1 MQNARTGE
9 RPTDQANRGI
19 AMTLRIAQETRT
31 LLGFQVLA
39 LALSLVPAA
48 NAVPP
53 IFVPDEEL
61 AKMPVIVV
69 GRWNKA
75 AVESHNQC
83 KGDVCI
89 TLESRT
95 ELVIDRV
102 IEGKIKPGEHK
113 ILLGPF
119 VGWQENGGEVFS
131 FTSTEM
137 MGDVKEVT
145 RPNIWFLNFRRSWD
159 KKDPNIYPSLDTY
172 RGVQPISLE
181 PYYLALRGANP
192 RATVPQFLNS
202 KDSEVLDRSLKF
214 VCGGVL
220 PWPYD
225 PDEFQRFVEP
235 RTRQFLLRGEAGAVE
250 KLLASKDKTVRRL
263 AASVYAELAGKKS
276 VDRMT
281 QLLADPDA
289 HIRAI
294 AIGVLAQRD
303 AIPSEK
309 VLMNAARGIEDGFMA
324 SKVIEALRRCKS
336 ERVVPTLI
344 SFLQNDDGG
353 SAQTLQLPAFEAQE
367 ALKELTGHTF
377 PLHVQT
383 SQDAWEKTRQIPD
396 TRRRREYLAK
406 ILPYDPAPVE
416 AVLLRDKDKVTAVL
430 TNSSNRTIDLMR
442 EPSVIEMVSENAQQ
456 TRWPTGS
463 KSERES
469 LTLRPG
475 QSARFPV
482 EWDKEAFEKDFES
495 VTVTLWYLRNGNKF
509 GVNAWMGKI
518 VARWTSLE
526 GSVGEKRKK

>member
-1 MQNARTGE
+1 MAWRTG
-9 RPTDQANRGI
+9 
-19 AMTLRIAQETRT
+19 QETRT
-31 LLGFQVLA
+31 LLGLQVVA
-39 LALSLVPAA
+39 LALLLVSPAQ
-48 NAVPP
+48 AVPP
-53 IFVPDEEL
+53 LFVPDEEL

-69 GRWNKA
+69 GRWNKT
-75 AVESHNQC
+75 AVESHNEC

-95 ELVIDRV
+95 ELVIERV
-102 IEGKIKPGEHK
+102 IEGKIKPGQHK

-119 VGWQENGGEVFS
+119 IGWQRHGGDVFS

-137 MGDVKEVT
+137 LGDVKEVT

-159 KKDPNIYPSLDTY
+159 KKDPNVYPSLDTY

-181 PYYLALRGANP
+181 PYYRALRGENP
-192 RATVPQFLNS
+192 RATVPLLLNS
-202 KDSEVLDRSLKF
+202 KDSEVLSRSLSF
-214 VCGGVL
+214 ICGGVL

-235 RTRQFLLRGEAGAVE
+235 RIRQFLLRDEASAVE
-250 KLLASKDKTVRRL
+250 KLLASKDKAVRRL

-276 VDRMT
+276 IARMN

-289 HIRAI
+289 HVRAI

-303 AIPSEK
+303 AIPQGE
-309 VLMNAARGIEDGFMA
+309 VLIHAARGIEDGFMA
-324 SKVIEALRRCKS
+324 SKVIEALRQCKR
-336 ERVVPTLI
+336 EQVVPTLI
-344 SFLQNDDGG
+344 TFLQNDDGG
-353 SAQTLQLPAFEAQE
+353 SGQRFQLPAFEARE

-377 PLHVQT
+377 PLRVQT
-383 SQDAWEKTRQIPD
+383 SQDAWEKARQIPD
-396 TRRRREYLAK
+396 AQRRRAYLAK

-430 TNSSNRTIDLMR
+430 TNSSNRTIDLMQ
-442 EPSVIEMVSENAQQ
+442 EPSAIDMSSENALR

-495 VTVTLWYLRNGNKF
+495 VTVTLWYMRNGNKL

-518 VARWTSLE
+518 IARWAPLE
-526 GSVGEKRKK
+526 RSVGEKRKK